1 MVSTVAIA
9 VIGDEILLGEVVDRN
24 LAWISGELFR
34 LGVDLRYSC
43 VLPDDLS
50 FIVNHL
56 KWMKKTFEW
65 VITTGGIGA
74 THDDL
79 TRDAVAQVFDVP
91 LIEYPEVIAALE
103 GKLGAP
109 LSPRLRQLAMLPSG
123 ASLIPN
129 PGSAAPGFLMGNV
142 GALPG
147 IPSMVRS
154 MFPHIS
160 RKMAGEIIHS
170 EEFLTTRFESEIA
183 NVLEGIQGDYPIVKI
198 GSYPVTAGGEYR
210 VRLVLRSRS
219 SEKLKQAF
227 EAVMRR
233 IDT

>member
-1 MVSTVAIA
+1 MISMVAVA

-43 VLPDDLS
+43 VLPDDLP
-50 FIVNHL
+50 FIVQHL
-56 KWMKKTFEW
+56 RWMKEKFEW

-79 TRDAVAQVFDVP
+79 TRTAVAQVFKVP
-91 LIEYPEVIAALE
+91 LIEHPEVIAALE
-103 GKLGAP
+103 EKLGAP
-109 LSPRLRQLAMLPSG
+109 LTPRLRQLAMLPSG
-123 ASLIPN
+123 VLLIPN

-142 GALPG
+142 AALPG

-154 MFPHIS
+154 MFPYIS
-160 RKMAGEIIHS
+160 RKMTGEIIHS
-170 EEFLTTRFESEIA
+170 EEFFTTRFESQIA
-183 NVLEGIQGDYPIVKI
+183 DVLEEIQGDYPRVKI
-198 GSYPVTAGGEYR
+198 GSYPVTSGGEFR

-219 SEKLKQAF
+219 SEMLKKAF
-227 EAVMRR
+227 EDVRR
-233 IDT
+233 RVDS